1 MTMIA
6 AWLRAVRARFLLSS
20 VVAVSA
26 GLAVAAWRGAQADA
40 ADAALTMAGVL
51 ALHASVDLLNDYS
64 DHKRGIDARAA
75 RTPMSGGTG
84 VIADGLLGAGQ
95 VRAAGIAA
103 MLAGCAV
110 GAYLAVQHGWVVA
123 AILGFA
129 AASVW
134 FYSTRIV
141 DSGLAEALVAAKGA
155 LIVVG
160 SAYVQEGAL
169 SAEAA
174 VAGGAVGILSSA
186 VLFVASFPDHE
197 ADRAGG
203 RRTLVSAAGGPA
215 GAARLFWAFPA
226 GAMACVVAGA
236 ASGILPAWSLA
247 ALAAAPLAASAVGR
261 LRASVGREEAEE
273 GRLRVG
279 GGGRRGVPPGISDW
293 DGLVRAMST
302 TLLFSRAAGALLVA
316 GIVMGALQRAQG
328 PQP

>member
-1 MTMIA
+1 M
-6 AWLRAVRARFLLSS
+6 
-20 VVAVSA
+20 
-26 GLAVAAWRGAQADA
+26 
-40 ADAALTMAGVL
+40 
-51 ALHASVDLLNDYS
+51 
-64 DHKRGIDARAA
+64 
-75 RTPMSGGTG
+75 
-84 VIADGLLGAGQ
+84 
-95 VRAAGIAA
+95 
-103 MLAGCAV
+103 
-110 GAYLAVQHGWVVA
+110 QHGWVVA

-160 SAYVQEGAL
+160 TAYVQEGAL

-174 VAGGAVGILSSA
+174 VAGGAVGMLSSA

-226 GAMACVVAGA
+226 GAMAIVAAGA
-236 ASGILPAWSLA
+236 ASGILPVWSLA
-247 ALAAAPLAASAVGR
+247 ALAAAPLAASAGGR
-261 LRASVGREEAEE
+261 LRASVGEAKE
-273 GRLRVG
+273 GRGVG
-279 GGGRRGVPPGISDW
+279 GPGVPAGIADW
-293 DGLVRAMST
+293 DGLVRSMST

-316 GIVMGALQRAQG
+316 GIALGALLQAHGQL
-328 PQP
+328 P